1 MPNEPPLTVVYR
13 DDGAC
18 LGHWRNVA
26 LFVWLNRITLP
37 QIEGAHQVMDAL
49 LAKGD
54 KSIFALS
61 LIPVMRVSNL
71 GMDDDVRRRHTE
83 LYQKV
88 ASRAVG
94 NAVAVE
100 TPGFVA
106 AFVRAVI
113 SSTLH
118 LTRSPVP
125 TRIFEARAH
134 AAAWLVKQ
142 ARVGD
147 PAISASALLEKL
159 GALAS
164 DIKAR

>member
-1 MPNEPPLTVVYR
+1 LTVVYR
-13 DDGAC
+13 DDGAR

-26 LFVWLNRITLP
+26 VFVWLNRITLP
-37 QIEGAHQVMDAL
+37 RIEGAHQVMDTL
-49 LAKGD
+49 LARGD
-54 KSIFALS
+54 GSIFALS
-61 LIPVMRVSNL
+61 VIPVMRVSNL
-71 GMDDDVRRRHTE
+71 AMDDDVRRRHME

-125 TRIFEARAH
+125 TRIFESRAH
-134 AAAWLVKQ
+134 AAAWLVRQ
-142 ARVGD
+142 GRDGD
-147 PAISASALLEKL
+147 PSISARTLLEKL
-159 GALAS
+159 GALTS